1 MLKNEVTEHVDDL
14 NASKNSCRNSDE
26 IIHTHETLMKNQEAE
41 VLRSGDADNFDDTLN
56 MLDELAQNPEF
67 SIVLEKSD

>member
-1 MLKNEVTEHVDDL
+1 MTN
-14 NASKNSCRNSDE
+14 E
-26 IIHTHETLMKNQEAE
+26 IIQTHETLMKIQEAE
-41 VLRSGDADNFDDTLN
+41 VLRSGDADNFDDALN